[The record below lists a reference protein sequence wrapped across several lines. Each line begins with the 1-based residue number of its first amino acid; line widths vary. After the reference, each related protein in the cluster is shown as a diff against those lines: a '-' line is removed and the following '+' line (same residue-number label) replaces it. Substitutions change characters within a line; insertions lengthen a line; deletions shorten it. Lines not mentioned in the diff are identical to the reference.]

1 MDSLHYLLRSGKNS
15 KIAYYARS
23 FVRYWTPQSLLRD
36 RLPQLLDA
44 ARGRHDIHAILE
56 RVDYCNRLRGGAM
69 LPPDAPTLGAFRR
82 RDHQSAYFFDS
93 YEIVRWFPPE
103 LRWQFLFGD
112 VIHVPPVPS
121 VVKSR
126 PIDAEGGV
134 GNSVLLNL
142 DKCRHFVFLKDR
154 RSFRE
159 KRDRAIFR
167 GSVKDNPQRRL
178 FVDRFA
184 GHPRIDA
191 ADTFAGG
198 DNPQQRGATDLKPRI
213 SLYDHLDCKFILAL
227 EGNDVASNLKW
238 VMSSRS
244 LAVMPRPTYETWF
257 MEGRLV
263 PDYHYVEVAPDFS
276 DLEEKMDYYIA
287 HPAEAEAI
295 VAHAN
300 AYVDQFRN
308 AERERLTG
316 LLVMR
321 KYFERTGQL
330 PASGLF

>member
-1 MDSLHYLLRSGKNS
+1 MDSLHYILRSGKNP
-15 KIAYYARS
+15 KIPYYVRS
-23 FVRYWTPQSLLRD
+23 YLRYWTPQRWLAG
-36 RLPQLLDA
+36 RLPKLLDEGL
-44 ARGRHDIHAILE
+44 RRQDIDRILD
-56 RVDYCNRLRGGAM
+56 RVAYCNRLEPGAA
-69 LPPDAPTLGAFRR
+69 LPDEAPTLGDFRR

-93 YEIVRWFPPE
+93 YEIVRWFDRS
-103 LRWQFLFGD
+103 LRWSYLFGD
-112 VIHVPPVPS
+112 VVHVPGIPS

-126 PIDAEGGV
+126 PIAAPGGIA
-134 GNSVLLNL
+134 NSVVLNL

-154 RSFRE
+154 RPFRS
-159 KRDRAIFR
+159 KQDRAIFR
-167 GSVKDNPQRRL
+167 GSVKDNAQRRL

-184 GHPRIDA
+184 AHPRVDA

-198 DNPQQRGATDLKPRI
+198 DNPQQRGAQNLQPRI
-213 SLYDHLDCKFILAL
+213 SLYDHLDCKFIMAL

-238 VMSSRS
+238 VMSSSS

-257 MEGRLV
+257 MEGRLR

-276 DLEEKMDYYIA
+276 DLEEKMEYYIA
-287 HPAEAEAI
+287 RPAEAEAI
-295 VAHAN
+295 VANAN
-300 AYVDQFRN
+300 AYVAQFRD
-308 AERERLTG
+308 ARRERLAG

>member
-1 MDSLHYLLRSGKNS
+1 MDSLHYILRSGKNP
-15 KIAYYARS
+15 KIPYYVRS
-23 FVRYWTPQSLLRD
+23 FLRYWTPHEWLGR
-36 RLPQLLDA
+36 RLPRLLDEGMRRA
-44 ARGRHDIHAILE
+44 DIDRILD
-56 RVDYCNRLRGGAM
+56 RVAYYNRLEPGAA
-69 LPPDAPTLGAFRR
+69 LPEGAPTLADFRR
-82 RDHQSAYFFDS
+82 CDHQSAYFFDS
-93 YEIVRWFPPE
+93 YEIVRWFDRS
-103 LRWQFLFGD
+103 LRWNYLFGD
-112 VIHVPPVPS
+112 VVHVPETPS

-126 PIDAEGGV
+126 PIAAPGGIA
-134 GNSVLLNL
+134 NSVVLNL

-154 RSFRE
+154 RRFAD
-159 KRDRAIFR
+159 KQDRVIFR
-167 GSVKDNPQRRL
+167 GSVKDNAQRRL

-184 GHPRIDA
+184 AHPRVDA

-198 DNPQQRGATDLKPRI
+198 DNPQQRGATNLKPRI
-213 SLYDHLDCKFILAL
+213 SLYDHLDCKFIMAL

-257 MEGRLV
+257 MEGRLK

-295 VAHAN
+295 VARAN
-300 AYVDQFRN
+300 AYVDGFRD
-308 AERERLTG
+308 ARRERLTG

-330 PASGLF
+330 PASGWF